1 MKSLQPVRSCG
12 ANVSISFDGEQLL
25 NTPQG
30 ATFLRTN
37 FAGMSRL
44 IHVSYLLL
52 VVALFWSACSDGF
65 DMERPT
71 TELIS
76 PASGQTVN
84 TGQGIQLLVKFT
96 DNGNLLQYKMRL
108 EGIDS
113 LNGIARVKT
122 YRLVFIEGISGSEF
136 LLEQNIPL
144 PNSTF
149 NGYYRIILS
158 CIDDDGNES
167 YPDTAVVRIVNIL
180 DSVPPVFEI
189 EGIPGPHDTLKI
201 GMGIA
206 LGGRISDET
215 SLDSASVKIA
225 NTNGSFKLHYFNFLS
240 ITDNAVD
247 LTGIGWWFP
256 VDSTWTPGTY
266 SAYFTA
272 WDNYSGVDTTFLF
285 QVRP

>member
-1 MKSLQPVRSCG
+1 
-12 ANVSISFDGEQLL
+12 
-25 NTPQG
+25 
-30 ATFLRTN
+30 
-37 FAGMSRL
+37 MSRL
-44 IHVSYLLL
+44 IHVSLLLL
-52 VVALFWSACSDGF
+52 VVALFWTACSDGF
-65 DMERPT
+65 DLERPT

-76 PASGQTVN
+76 PVNGQTVN

-113 LNGIARVKT
+113 LNRITKDTT
-122 YRLVFIEGISGSEF
+122 YRLVFIEGISGSEYM
-136 LLEQNIPL
+136 LEHNITL
-144 PNSTF
+144 PYSTF
-149 NGYYRIILS
+149 NGYYRIIVS

-167 YPDTAVVRIVNIL
+167 YPDTASVRIVNVL
-180 DSVPPVFEI
+180 DSIPPVFDI
-189 EGIPGPHDTLKI
+189 QGIPGPGDTLKL

-206 LGGRISDET
+206 LSGRISDET
-215 SLDSASVKIA
+215 SLNLVTVKIA
-225 NTNGSFKLHYFNFLS
+225 NTNGSFTRHDFKFPS
-240 ITDNAVD
+240 ITDNNVD

-256 VDSTWTPGTY
+256 VDTNWTPGTY